1 MCKVS
6 FGILIFILCWSQ
18 AYTQRTMVK
27 QDSLRIEM
35 LKKRLPH
42 LSGTTRVDCL
52 NDIARQYIYIE
63 RSWNRFQQNWHAAY
77 YYSKL
82 AYKEAI
88 KIGYK
93 YGEAFSLM
101 EIGHHMSK
109 TPAAENYIQQA
120 ISIGNK
126 LKSNKILGWAYLK
139 LSLKDLINRPLM
151 IDRSKKALFYLE
163 KAGDPEGQT
172 EAALFLAQ
180 EYLWNG
186 NYQEAFLYC
195 EKALS
200 NARKMGVHNL
210 DWRDDCLMESLLAMS
225 QLYERAGDYNTA
237 MVHLREAQ
245 KYGTI
250 IKSKWKMENDIGQ
263 LYDKM
268 GKHDSAF
275 YYLKLFVNIYPWMHL
290 GKMWL
295 GENYLST
302 KQYDSALRS
311 FKEAEALVSKAFIW
325 PELLLN
331 YAALYERK
339 GNYDTALAYATKG
352 LPLERGSR
360 ELMNGYEL
368 TSRIYHGLGKDDS
381 AYYYLKKYTSIKDS
395 VSNNQLLWRLNN
407 NLNRYQQAAE
417 DQKKATAIVLLK
429 KDIQLKEQLIKEQ
442 ALLKEQKEIT
452 IQLLDKDNKLKQQ
465 QLNQEI
471 ILKEQKEA
479 KIALLDKDNRIKQ
492 QALKQQSLV
501 KNFLLAG
508 LLGFLMTGF
517 FIYRNLTLKR
527 RNEKLGRER
536 IENELKLQQLG
547 SDKKH
552 TEMQQQATEL
562 EMQALRA
569 QMNPHFIF
577 NCLSSINKYIIKN
590 ETEAASDY
598 LTRFS
603 RLIRMVLINSQK
615 AMITLEDELDMLR
628 LYLDMERLRFNNVF
642 DYNITFTNTLE
653 PAAVFIPPLMLQ
665 PFCENA
671 IWHGLMHKTGQ
682 GKLDIALSIQ
692 DEILYCSI
700 TDNGVG
706 RLKSAELK
714 SKSAE
719 RQKSLGLKITNN
731 RLALLNKRSRE
742 DSHYEMNDILD
753 EKGNTGGT
761 QVDIRIHYKDLVG
774 ELNS

>member
-1 MCKVS
+1 M
-6 FGILIFILCWSQ
+6 
-18 AYTQRTMVK
+18 
-27 QDSLRIEM
+27 
-35 LKKRLPH
+35 
-42 LSGTTRVDCL
+42 
-52 NDIARQYIYIE
+52 
-63 RSWNRFQQNWHAAY
+63 
-77 YYSKL
+77 
-82 AYKEAI
+82 
-88 KIGYK
+88 
-93 YGEAFSLM
+93 
-101 EIGHHMSK
+101 
-109 TPAAENYIQQA
+109 
-120 ISIGNK
+120 
-126 LKSNKILGWAYLK
+126 
-139 LSLKDLINRPLM
+139 
-151 IDRSKKALFYLE
+151 
-163 KAGDPEGQT
+163 
-172 EAALFLAQ
+172 
-180 EYLWNG
+180 
-186 NYQEAFLYC
+186 
-195 EKALS
+195 
-200 NARKMGVHNL
+200 
-210 DWRDDCLMESLLAMS
+210 
-225 QLYERAGDYNTA
+225 
-237 MVHLREAQ
+237 
-245 KYGTI
+245 
-250 IKSKWKMENDIGQ
+250 
-263 LYDKM
+263 
-268 GKHDSAF
+268 
-275 YYLKLFVNIYPWMHL
+275 
-290 GKMWL
+290 
-295 GENYLST
+295 
-302 KQYDSALRS
+302 
-311 FKEAEALVSKAFIW
+311 
-325 PELLLN
+325 
-331 YAALYERK
+331 
-339 GNYDTALAYATKG
+339 
-352 LPLERGSR
+352 
-360 ELMNGYEL
+360 
-368 TSRIYHGLGKDDS
+368 
-381 AYYYLKKYTSIKDS
+381 
-395 VSNNQLLWRLNN
+395 NN
-407 NLNRYQQAAE
+407 NLYRYQRAAE
-417 DQKKATAIVLLK
+417 DQKKATAIALLK
-429 KDIQLKEQLIKEQ
+429 KDILLKEQLIKEQ
-442 ALLKEQKEIT
+442 ALVKEQKEIT

-492 QALKQQSLV
+492 QALKQQSLI

-508 LLGFLMTGF
+508 FLGLLLIGF
-517 FIYRNLTLKR
+517 FIYRNLSLKR
-527 RNEKLGRER
+527 KNEKLGRQR
-536 IENELKLQQLG
+536 MENELKLQQLE

-552 TEMQQQATEL
+552 SEMQQQATEL

-615 AMITLEDELDMLR
+615 SMITLEDELDMLR

-692 DEILYCSI
+692 DDILYCSI

-706 RLKSAELK
+706 RLKTAELK

>member
-1 MCKVS
+1 MCKVT
-6 FGILIFILCWSQ
+6 FCLMIFILSYAQGYSQ
-18 AYTQRTMVK
+18 NPIPK
-27 QDSLRIEM
+27 EDSLRIES
-35 LKKRLPH
+35 LKKRLPN
-42 LSGTTRVDCL
+42 LKGSAKVDCL
-52 NDIARQYIYIE
+52 NNIGKEYYNLPQTAR
-63 RSWNRFQQNWHAAY
+63 NHHAAY
-77 YYSKL
+77 YYTKQAYSL
-82 AYKEAI
+82 AL
-88 KIGYK
+88 KIDYK
-93 YGEAFSLM
+93 YGQALSLL
-101 EIGHHMSK
+101 EIGNNVS
-109 TPAAENYIQQA
+109 TTTAAEVIIKQA
-120 ISIGNK
+120 ILIGQLLNN
-126 LKSNKILGWAYLK
+126 NKILGWAYLRLGWWSYYQRAK
-139 LSLKDLINRPLM
+139 AVELW
-151 IDRSKKALFYLE
+151 KKALYCFE
-163 KAGDPEGQT
+163 KAGDTEG
-172 EAALFLAQ
+172 EAAAAFWLCD
-180 EYLWNG
+180 EYSSWKG
-186 NYQEAFLYC
+186 DYEAAFPYC
-195 EKALS
+195 EKALLAS
-200 NARKMGVHNL
+200 KKMGIQNINS
-210 DWRDDCLMESLLAMS
+210 RDNFLQKAHMGMSELYMEV
-225 QLYERAGDYNTA
+225 GDYKTA
-237 MVHLREAQ
+237 MDLLIEG
-245 KYGTI
+245 KNYGIT
-250 IKSKWKMENDIGQ
+250 KKLGWQLEGYIGR
-263 LYDKM
+263 LFDKM
-268 GKHDSAF
+268 GKHDSA
-275 YYLKLFVNIYPWMHL
+275 YSYLKLLLDSRPDYLWAKVDL
-290 GKMWL
+290 GQH
-295 GENYLST
+295 YLAT
-302 KQYDSALRS
+302 KQYDKALKL
-311 FKEAEALVSKAFIW
+311 FIEAESMNWYPVQSAS
-325 PELLLN
+325 LLLN
-331 YAALYERK
+331 LANTYEGKGDYTSALPYALK
-339 GNYDTALAYATKG
+339 GIRAETAETEMA
-352 LPLERGSR
+352 
-360 ELMNGYEL
+360 NGFRTL
-368 TSRIYHGLGKDDS
+368 SRIYQKLGKNDS
-381 AYYYLKKYTSIKDS
+381 AFFYLQKYVTLKDS
-395 VSNNQLLWRLNN
+395 ITDNQLLWRLNN
-407 NLNRYQQAAE
+407 NLYRYQRAAE
-417 DQKKATAIVLLK
+417 DQKKATAIALLK
-429 KDIQLKEQLIKEQ
+429 KDILLKEQLIKEQ
-442 ALLKEQKEIT
+442 ALVKEQKEIT

-465 QLNQEI
+465 QLKQEI
-471 ILKEQKEA
+471 NLKEQKEA
-479 KIALLDKDNRIKQ
+479 KIALLDKENQIKLQ
-492 QALKQQSLV
+492 TLKQQSLV

-508 LLGFLMTGF
+508 LLGFLLTGF

-527 RNEKLGRER
+527 KNEKLGRQR
-536 IENELKLQQLG
+536 IENELKLQQLE

-552 TEMQQQATEL
+552 SEMQQQATEL

-615 AMITLEDELDMLR
+615 SMITLEDELDMLR

-692 DEILYCSI
+692 DDILYCSI